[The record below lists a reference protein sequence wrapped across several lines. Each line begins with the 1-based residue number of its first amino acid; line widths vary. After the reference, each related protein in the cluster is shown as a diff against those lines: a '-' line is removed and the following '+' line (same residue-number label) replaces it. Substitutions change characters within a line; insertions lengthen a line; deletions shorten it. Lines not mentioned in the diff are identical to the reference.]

1 MIFNTI
7 NNLFPDLRVLTQL
20 YRKPKALLFHSTLIY
35 VMYILTDYKLII
47 LALLPF
53 KNQLWSLQMNITHT
67 LDIILLN
74 CKFFDSY
81 KSLEVTS
88 TIPVLY

>member
-1 MIFNTI
+1 MI
-7 NNLFPDLRVLTQL
+7 
-20 YRKPKALLFHSTLIY
+20 
-35 VMYILTDYKLII
+35 MYILTDYKLII

-74 CKFFDSY
+74 CKFFDSGDKHY
-81 KSLEVTS
+81 SCIILDFVSKLIIFKMMPNFDSA
-88 TIPVLY
+88 P

>member
-1 MIFNTI
+1 
-7 NNLFPDLRVLTQL
+7 
-20 YRKPKALLFHSTLIY
+20 
-35 VMYILTDYKLII
+35 MYILTDYKLII

-88 TIPVLY
+88 TIPVY